1 MKKAAAIVGLLFGAL
16 SLSAELPKNIIIFTV
31 NGVNQTA
38 LDLAARTGKGRLAMS
53 SLNLFPAVGVVLPL
67 TESFTN
73 PRLASLNGFANGKVT
88 DRSIG
93 LSNGGEPVD
102 SMIARAKISGRKV
115 GLITDGALDS
125 IDNGVY
131 YAHENAYGKD
141 KLGAWLPLCDFDL
154 LSGDFDDARI
164 LEMMQKIG
172 YRNTFG
178 ADARKVFLTNG
189 RRAPLPQLTRQAINQ
204 LSGKAGMFLLVNLT
218 TPEKHCRS
226 NDTVGLIRDLRQL
239 DRALTAAVEFFK
251 DDPDNTLIVVISL
264 YDIGSLSCNPETV
277 PELKNPVAIDEIM
290 RQISENKLSFA
301 QTLELSGCG
310 ELFAED
316 SDVLKKLAEMYADGK
331 YDLVLAELSRIR
343 NEQYQFVWKSNQFD
357 FELTPVYALG
367 VTSDKFAQ
375 DLQITDLFELFIRH

>member
-1 MKKAAAIVGLLFGAL
+1 MKKLAAIAGLLFTVL
-16 SLSAELPKNIIIFTV
+16 SLSAELPKNVIVFVV

-38 LDLAARTGKGRLAMS
+38 IDLAEKAGKHRLAMS
-53 SLNLFPAVGVVLPL
+53 SLNQFPAVGVVLPL
-67 TESFTN
+67 TESFVN
-73 PRLASLNGFANGKVT
+73 PRLACLNGFANGKLT

-102 SMIARAKISGRKV
+102 SIVSRAKIGGRRV

-154 LSGDFDDARI
+154 LSGEFDDERI
-164 LEMMQKIG
+164 MEMMQKIG
-172 YRNTFG
+172 YRNNYG

-189 RRAPLPQLTRQAINQ
+189 RRLPLARQLQQSISQ
-204 LSGKAGMFLLVNLT
+204 LSGKSGMFLLVNLT
-218 TPEKHCRS
+218 GPEKYCRS
-226 NDTVGLIRDLRQL
+226 NDTYGLIRELWQL
-239 DRALTAAVEFFK
+239 DRALAPAIEFFK
-251 DDPDNTLIVVISL
+251 DNPENTLVAVVSL
-264 YDIGSLSCNPETV
+264 YDIGGLSGNPETLTKLED
-277 PELKNPVAIDEIM
+277 PTGMADIRRDIA
-290 RQISENKLSFA
+290 ENKLTFRQVLA
-301 QTLELSGCG
+301 LAGCA

-316 SDVLKKLAEMYADGK
+316 SEVLQKLADMYNSGQ
-331 YDLVLAELSRIR
+331 YEPVLAELSRIR
-343 NEQYQFVWKSNQFD
+343 NQHNQFAWKSNQFD

-367 VTSDKFAQ
+367 ATSETFAQ

>member
-1 MKKAAAIVGLLFGAL
+1 MKKSVAIAILSFSAL
-16 SLSAELPKNIIIFTV
+16 CVFAELPKNIIVFAV

-38 LDLAARTGKGRLAMS
+38 FDLAAHTGRGRLAMS

-102 SMIARAKISGRKV
+102 SMIARAKISGRNV
-115 GLITDGALDS
+115 GLVTDGAIDS

-172 YRNTFG
+172 YRNNFG

-189 RRAPLPQLTRQAINQ
+189 RRMPLPQLTRQAINQ
-204 LSGKAGMFLLVNLT
+204 LSGKAGMFLVVNLT
-218 TPEKHCRS
+218 APERHCRS
-226 NDTVGLIRDLRQL
+226 NDTLGLVRDLWQL
-239 DRALTAAVEFFK
+239 DRALAAAIEFFK
-251 DDPDNTLIVVISL
+251 DNPDNTLIVVLSL
-264 YDIGSLSCNPETV
+264 YDVGSLTCNPETV
-277 PELKNPVAIDEIM
+277 PDLKNPLGIDEIM
-290 RQISENKLSFA
+290 RQITENKLNF
-301 QTLELSGCG
+301 QQMLELSGCA

-316 SDVLKKLAEMYADGK
+316 SEVLKKLAELYANGK
-331 YDLVLAELSRIR
+331 YDLVLAELLRIR
-343 NEQYQFVWKSNQFD
+343 NQQYQFTWKSNQFD

-367 VTSDKFAQ
+367 PTSDKFAQ